1 MVVTRRDRRRI
12 RIVER
17 FTGKR
22 VHNRVGWWRRVRS
35 GVLLIVL
42 AALLAAVL
50 AAVLA
55 AIVAGLA
62 IAFHHASGS

>member
-1 MVVTRRDRRRI
+1 V

-22 VHNRVGWWRRVRS
+22 VHNRVGLWRRVRS
-35 GVLLIVL
+35 LVYLLLL
-42 AALLAAVL
+42 AAILAAVL

-55 AIVAGLA
+55 ALIAGVTVV
-62 IAFHHASGS
+62 IRHVSGS